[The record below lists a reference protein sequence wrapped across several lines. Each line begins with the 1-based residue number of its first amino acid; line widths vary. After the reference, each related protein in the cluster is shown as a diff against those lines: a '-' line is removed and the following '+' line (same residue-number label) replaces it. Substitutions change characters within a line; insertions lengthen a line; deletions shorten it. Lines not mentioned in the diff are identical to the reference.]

1 MTTIEGAFPM
11 ERTSAPRPSATAQ
24 PTVTPGEC
32 AWRDSS
38 SDWQKR
44 WVPRRKAEVVAAVRG
59 GLLTVDEAYERYRL
73 TAEEFMA
80 WQEAI
85 DQFGLA
91 GLRVSHTRL

>member
-1 MTTIEGAFPM
+1 MQSSEGNSKNHVIGPCGHVLTR
-11 ERTSAPRPSATAQ
+11 ETL
-24 PTVTPGEC
+24 PTEGT
-32 AWRDSS
+32 
-38 SDWQKR
+38 KR

-59 GLLTVDEAYERYRL
+59 GLLTADEAYERYRL